1 MKRLFTLFFA
11 VVLTV
16 SCFVMP
22 ASAMFDPS
30 PVYEVQAPS
39 AYIVNTDTN
48 IILYE
53 KNSTQQVSAG
63 GLTKLMCAALV
74 LTNYGDELDT
84 RTFQMPF
91 AISDYVY
98 GTDNAD
104 MRSGETYTL
113 REALYAMLLRNAND
127 AAMGMAYQLSGNDLA
142 GWVSQ
147 MNSLS
152 QQIGTTNS
160 TWTDAC
166 GLDDGNVTTAVD
178 MYLILRYLMGFDAF
192 VEIAGSPTF
201 EMPAKEKHTKSFIL
215 TNQNVALNKAS
226 GGKFY
231 RSAMKGGMCDVMAY
245 KNDSGTQSYVSWA
258 SSEGETYIFC
268 VMGSP
273 DTVDTYGYSNR
284 RPALYETTQL
294 IDWVYSS
301 FSVQAALDPDQAL
314 AEIPV
319 KYSSETDTLLLYPDD
334 QMMTILPST
343 SDNSVTQKFFHLPE
357 SVAAPI
363 KQGDLIGT
371 VEIKLAGETIG
382 VVNLV
387 AGQDVN
393 LNPVLFTISEFQAFL
408 HSLYLKVVLVLSA
421 IALALYGIWWV
432 QNAIREQRS
441 WGSSH
446 IRRH

>member
-343 SDNSVTQKFFHLPE
+343 SDNSVTQKFFHLPD

-393 LNPVLFTISEFQAFL
+393 LNPVLFTISELQAFF

-441 WGSSH
+441 WGGSH